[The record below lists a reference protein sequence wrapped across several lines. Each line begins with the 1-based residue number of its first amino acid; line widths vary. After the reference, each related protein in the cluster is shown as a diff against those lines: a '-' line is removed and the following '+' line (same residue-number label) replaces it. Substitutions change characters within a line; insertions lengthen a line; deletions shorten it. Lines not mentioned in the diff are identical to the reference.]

1 MHLLKWLNA
10 SVTRIHS
17 YIILNSSANI
27 CFYCWF
33 FSPFSPSVYKVQN
46 KVQIK
51 EGHEGTDSIDSFGK
65 CCFGLIEVKTN
76 LKCVESLHSHISVLY
91 KLMSTEIFRW
101 KPQLTSAP
109 LWMRS
114 QPQHPLLLKWECVCD
129 SLALINSYCWVV
141 VVFIMLLSCSSKWTL
156 VSLIF
161 FCVWVFPPTGFIY
174 STSISKNLP
183 HPKSCSD
190 RVLWW
195 DFISLILNRSMALLI
210 AVMMKLPCY
219 DVCAG

>member
-1 MHLLKWLNA
+1 
-10 SVTRIHS
+10 
-17 YIILNSSANI
+17 
-27 CFYCWF
+27 
-33 FSPFSPSVYKVQN
+33 
-46 KVQIK
+46 
-51 EGHEGTDSIDSFGK
+51 
-65 CCFGLIEVKTN
+65 
-76 LKCVESLHSHISVLY
+76 
-91 KLMSTEIFRW
+91 MSTEIFRW

-210 AVMMKLPCY
+210 AVMMKLPCLCRLNEWQY
-219 DVCAG
+219 WWFSVWLHYSTDCTHQKTVNVRVLQVLTKVILIFVHKQEN